1 MTSHAEQVGCDSRT
15 RLPLHGF
22 WGQVYSREPCMGL
35 SGPGSWE
42 LLTHLSASVAGT
54 SGPPVLSLGLW
65 QQHTHLSPSPRSQA
79 LAGASLGPRTA
90 LGQGHLV
97 QPWQD
102 RWPMQTDMGSRQP
115 APGLQPED
123 PAFLLPP
130 GQKVREAQRANCWRG
145 AIGKPRTK
153 ASGGSRPGS
162 TRTTEFHGAT
172 DVGATS
178 FRGLSQA
185 VQAAESCYGGP
196 CDFQGERDFKR
207 FSLMK
212 PWS

>member
-15 RLPLHGF
+15 RLCLCIASGGRSTPKSPAWASVGQGLGSYSPTCLHL
-22 WGQVYSREPCMGL
+22 WRAP
-35 SGPGSWE
+35 PA
-42 LLTHLSASVAGT
+42 HLSSAWASGSST
-54 SGPPVLSLGLW
+54 P
-65 QQHTHLSPSPRSQA
+65 TFPSPPPRLQA
-79 LAGASLGPRTA
+79 PAGASLGPRGA
-90 LGQGHLV
+90 LRQRHLV

-102 RWPMQTDMGSRQP
+102 RRPMQTDLGSRQP

-130 GQKVREAQRANCWRG
+130 GQKVREAQRADCWRG
-145 AIGKPRTK
+145 AISKPRTE

-172 DVGATS
+172 DCGATG

-185 VQAAESCYGGP
+185 VQAVASCYGGP
-196 CDFQGERDFKR
+196 CDFQ
-207 FSLMK
+207 
-212 PWS
+212 